1 MLQIYR
7 VSAITRYLRE
17 LLETDVFLADLWVAG
32 EVSNCSRAPS
42 GHIYFTLKD
51 AESQL
56 RCVLWR
62 DKAARLSYLPQNGAA
77 VVVHGY
83 ISVYEVQGTYQL
95 YVDTVQPEGLGVLYQ
110 QFEALKQKL
119 QAEGLFE
126 AARKRPLPRFPRR
139 IGVVTSPIGAVFHD
153 ILNVLRRRYPL
164 AEVILAPT
172 PVQGEGA
179 PEGIVAAL
187 QALNDLGD
195 VDVIIVARGG
205 GSLEEL
211 WAFNDEGVA
220 RAIAASGLPVISG
233 VGHETDFTIADF
245 VADVRA
251 PTPSAAAELV
261 APDVAALRQQ
271 IAAQRSRLA
280 ELTQG
285 RLTAAR
291 ARLAQETRVLG
302 RYSPRAMVDRQRQ
315 RLDDLARV
323 LSSHLAH
330 NLVVQRERLAS
341 RSRQLVALGP
351 FATLE
356 RGYAIVTH
364 QASGRIVAR
373 VAQVTTGDALAV
385 RVSDGSFGAAVTDGR
400 PPAPAPNR
408 QPPRASRRSPPGTQL
423 SMGLPEA

>member
-1 MLQIYR
+1 
-7 VSAITRYLRE
+7 
-17 LLETDVFLADLWVAG
+17 
-32 EVSNCSRAPS
+32 
-42 GHIYFTLKD
+42 
-51 AESQL
+51 
-56 RCVLWR
+56 
-62 DKAARLSYLPQNGAA
+62 
-77 VVVHGY
+77 
-83 ISVYEVQGTYQL
+83 
-95 YVDTVQPEGLGVLYQ
+95 
-110 QFEALKQKL
+110 
-119 QAEGLFE
+119 
-126 AARKRPLPRFPRR
+126 
-139 IGVVTSPIGAVFHD
+139 
-153 ILNVLRRRYPL
+153 
-164 AEVILAPT
+164 
-172 PVQGEGA
+172 VQGEGA

-187 QALNDLGD
+187 QALNSLGD

-220 RAIAASGLPVISG
+220 RAIVASGVPVISG

-280 ELTQG
+280 ELAQG
-285 RLTAAR
+285 RLAAAR

-315 RLDDLARV
+315 RLDDLARA

-330 NLVVQRERLAS
+330 SLTVQRERLAS
-341 RSRQLVALGP
+341 RSRQLAALSP

-373 VAQVTTGDALAV
+373 VTQVAAGDALAV
-385 RVSDGSFGAAVTDGR
+385 RVSDGSFGATVTDGR
-400 PPAPAPNR
+400 PPA
-408 QPPRASRRSPPGTQL
+408 QVQSHKPPRAGRQSPPGTQL
-423 SMGLPEA
+423 GLGLPET

>member
-17 LLETDVFLADLWVAG
+17 LLESDVFLADLWVAG

-62 DKAARLSYLPQNGAA
+62 DKAARQSYLPQNGAA

-95 YVDTVQPEGLGVLYQ
+95 YVDTVQPEGLGALYQ
-110 QFEALKQKL
+110 EFETLKQKL

-126 AARKRPLPRFPRR
+126 VARKRPLPRFPRR
-139 IGVVTSPIGAVFHD
+139 IGVVTSPIGAVFRD

-164 AEVILAPT
+164 AEVVLAPT
-172 PVQGEGA
+172 AVQGEGA

-187 QALNDLGD
+187 QALNSLGD

-220 RAIAASGLPVISG
+220 RAIVASGVPVISG

-280 ELTQG
+280 ELAQG

-291 ARLAQETRVLG
+291 ARLAQEARVLG

-315 RLDDLARV
+315 RLDDLARA
-323 LSSHLAH
+323 LSSHLAYS
-330 NLVVQRERLAS
+330 LAVQRERLAS
-341 RSRQLVALGP
+341 RSRQLVALSP

-364 QASGRIVAR
+364 QATSRIVAR
-373 VAQVTTGDALAV
+373 VAQVTAGDALAV
-385 RVSDGSFGAAVTDGR
+385 RVSDGSFGAAVTNGR
-400 PPAPAPNR
+400 PPAQTKNR
-408 QPPRASRRSPPGTQL
+408 RSPRSGRRSPPDTQL
-423 SMGLPEA
+423 SLGLPEA

>member
-17 LLETDVFLADLWVAG
+17 LLESDVFLADLWVAG

-42 GHIYFTLKD
+42 GHIYFTVKD

-110 QFEALKQKL
+110 EFEARKQKL

-139 IGVVTSPIGAVFHD
+139 IGVVTSPIGAVFRD

-164 AEVILAPT
+164 AEVVLAPT
-172 PVQGEGA
+172 AVQGEGA

-187 QALNDLGD
+187 QALNSLGD
-195 VDVIIVARGG
+195 VDVIIIGRGG

-220 RAIAASGLPVISG
+220 RAIVASGVPVISG
-233 VGHETDFTIADF
+233 VGHEIDFTIADF

-271 IAAQRSRLA
+271 IAAQHSRLA
-280 ELTQG
+280 ELAQG

-291 ARLAQETRVLG
+291 ARLAQEARVLG

-315 RLDDLARV
+315 RLDDLARA
-323 LSSHLAH
+323 LSSHLAYS
-330 NLVVQRERLAS
+330 LAVQRERLAS
-341 RSRQLVALGP
+341 RSRQLVALSP
-351 FATLE
+351 FATLG

-364 QASGRIVAR
+364 QVSGRIVAR
-373 VAQVTTGDALAV
+373 VAQVAAGDALAV

-400 PPAPAPNR
+400 PLA
-408 QPPRASRRSPPGTQL
+408 QVQSHKPPRAGRRSPPDTQL
-423 SMGLPEA
+423 SLGLPEA

>member
-17 LLETDVFLADLWVAG
+17 LLESDVFLADLWVAG
-32 EVSNCSRAPS
+32 EVSNCNRAPS

-62 DKAARLSYLPQNGAA
+62 DKAARQSYLPQNGAA

-83 ISVYEVQGTYQL
+83 ISVYEVQGAYQL
-95 YVDTVQPEGLGVLYQ
+95 YVDTVQPEGLGALYQ
-110 QFEALKQKL
+110 EFETRKQKL

-139 IGVVTSPIGAVFHD
+139 IGVVTSPIGAVFRD
-153 ILNVLRRRYPL
+153 ILNILRRRYPL
-164 AEVILAPT
+164 AEVVLAPT
-172 PVQGEGA
+172 AVQGEGA
-179 PEGIVAAL
+179 PEGIVAAM
-187 QALNDLGD
+187 QALNSLGD

-220 RAIAASGLPVISG
+220 RAIAASSVPVISG

-271 IAAQRSRLA
+271 ITAQRSRLA
-280 ELTQG
+280 ELVQG
-285 RLTAAR
+285 RLTVAR
-291 ARLAQETRVLG
+291 ARLAQESRVLG
-302 RYSPRAMVDRQRQ
+302 RYSPRAIVDRQRQ
-315 RLDDLARV
+315 RLDDLARA

-330 NLVVQRERLAS
+330 SLAVQGERLAS
-341 RSRQLVALGP
+341 RSRQIVALSP

-364 QASGRIVAR
+364 QATSRIVAS
-373 VAQVTTGDALAV
+373 VAQVAAGDALAV
-385 RVSDGSFGAAVTDGR
+385 RVSDGGFGAAVTNGR
-400 PPAPAPNR
+400 PPA
-408 QPPRASRRSPPGTQL
+408 QVQSHKSPRASRRSPPDTQL
-423 SMGLPEA
+423 SLGLPEV